1 MLLVVG
7 TLMGA
12 MLTGC
17 GQSSE
22 TIENDMTV
30 ETTEAP
36 SKEEGI
42 GMVEQMTGGDKET
55 PDKSEAPTEAPTEVP
70 TEAPTATPE
79 PTEAPVVEEVK
90 ADWFA
95 ENGYKVSEAGDYSYM
110 GYVNEHHTDGSK
122 DTLAQVRT
130 GKCEFSEAD
139 NGDGTKT
146 ITARIEVDTH
156 KTEEG
161 SWCGLTGVTFVAD
174 RYTGTA
180 YTVSDYKLT
189 ENFTVTLED
198 GREVTITVYQEQVS
212 SSGASNDYEVFTIT
226 VPSDYDGIVCGTAP
240 HFNFEDWGKVI
251 SVSDFVLFDDS
262 CEIFMWA
269 N

>member
-1 MLLVVG
+1 
-7 TLMGA
+7 
-12 MLTGC
+12 
-17 GQSSE
+17 
-22 TIENDMTV
+22 
-30 ETTEAP
+30 
-36 SKEEGI
+36 
-42 GMVEQMTGGDKET
+42 
-55 PDKSEAPTEAPTEVP
+55 
-70 TEAPTATPE
+70 
-79 PTEAPVVEEVK
+79 
-90 ADWFA
+90 
-95 ENGYKVSEAGDYSYM
+95 
-110 GYVNEHHTDGSK
+110 
-122 DTLAQVRT
+122 
-130 GKCEFSEAD
+130 
-139 NGDGTKT
+139 
-146 ITARIEVDTH
+146 
-156 KTEEG
+156 
-161 SWCGLTGVTFVAD
+161 
-174 RYTGTA
+174 GTA